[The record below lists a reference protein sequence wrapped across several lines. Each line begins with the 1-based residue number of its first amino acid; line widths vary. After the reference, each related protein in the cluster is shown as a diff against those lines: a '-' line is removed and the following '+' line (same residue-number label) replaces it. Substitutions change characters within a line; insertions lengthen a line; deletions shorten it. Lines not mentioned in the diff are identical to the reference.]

1 MHTTKNFIMFV
12 QKLKVMNIRI
22 LLIRLLFIIY
32 GLLSVVFFIYSL
44 IKILH
49 L

>member
-32 GLLSVVFFIYSL
+32 GLLSVSSFIYVIFKFVL
-44 IKILH
+44 R
-49 L
+49 